1 MEGLAELGYPLSQTH
16 EISMYT
22 GNKRSESDF
31 YKQGTSL
38 EHTFGE
44 ESVLQ
49 TSVVTHAYGNKVSEK
64 ARFWSSLSPFLYLFL
79 YATL

>member
-38 EHTFGE
+38 EHTFGK
-44 ESVLQ
+44 
-49 TSVVTHAYGNKVSEK
+49 KVCSK
-64 ARFWSSLSPFLYLFL
+64 PPL
-79 YATL
+79 